1 MSAMNESEVI
11 QRTIDGDIDA
21 YAKLVTRY
29 HIGLIIHCEQLVKD
43 RDEAEDIAQEAFIK
57 AYKNLKKFN
66 ATKSRFST
74 WLYKIATNLALDY
87 LRKQKRLVHPGD
99 IELLAE
105 TTQPV
110 VLENERKNAV
120 RRAVETLEP
129 PEYKEVIEAYYW
141 RGMSY
146 DEIAESMNKPVNTIG
161 TYIRRAKQQLKGD
174 LLWLK

>member
-11 QRTIDGDIDA
+11 QRTIDGDIDS
-21 YAKLVTRY
+21 YAELVTRY

-66 ATKSRFST
+66 ATKSKFST
-74 WLYKIATNLALDY
+74 WLYKIATNLALDH
-87 LRKQKRLVHPGD
+87 LRKQKHIVHPED

-110 VLENERKNAV
+110 ILENERKDAV
-120 RRAVETLEP
+120 RRAVDMLEP

-146 DEIAESMNKPVNTIG
+146 DEIAESMHKPVNTIG
-161 TYIRRAKQQLKGD
+161 TYIRRAKQQLKGE